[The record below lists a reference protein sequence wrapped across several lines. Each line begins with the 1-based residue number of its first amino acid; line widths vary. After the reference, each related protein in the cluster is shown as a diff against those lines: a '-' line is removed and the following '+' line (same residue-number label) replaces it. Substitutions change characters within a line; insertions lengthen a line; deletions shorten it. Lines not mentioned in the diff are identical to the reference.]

1 MFRLRLEQLNI
12 SWCSFSRNH
21 VQNLVETLS
30 PSVTHLNLS
39 GYRDSLALDGEEP
52 EPGRNQ
58 ARTPALGA
66 LQGRRFT
73 CFVIQFFTRSSQC
86 DEQFYFG

>member
-1 MFRLRLEQLNI
+1 MFCLRLEQLNI

-39 GYRDSLALDGEEP
+39 GYRDSLVLDGEEP
-52 EPGRNQ
+52 EPGQSR
-58 ARTPALGA
+58 ARTPALDA
-66 LQGRRFT
+66 LQGLT
-73 CFVIQFFTRSSQC
+73 GPGLTVYLLC
-86 DEQFYFG
+86 DSVLHQIISV